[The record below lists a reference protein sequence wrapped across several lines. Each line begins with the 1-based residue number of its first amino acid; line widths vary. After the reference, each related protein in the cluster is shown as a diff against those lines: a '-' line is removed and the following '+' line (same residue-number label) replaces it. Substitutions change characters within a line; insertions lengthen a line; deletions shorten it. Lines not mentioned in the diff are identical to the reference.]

1 MALQQVLSMAGN
13 VAPFVAFPTAYGHG
27 RCKSDRIILHASNRM
42 FAVPL
47 TNTPTTTSNAQ
58 RPDSPPRH
66 AAKRPTFHASYL
78 AIHPA

>member
-47 TNTPTTTSNAQ
+47 TNIPPIRVMHSV
-58 RPDSPPRH
+58 PILPPRH